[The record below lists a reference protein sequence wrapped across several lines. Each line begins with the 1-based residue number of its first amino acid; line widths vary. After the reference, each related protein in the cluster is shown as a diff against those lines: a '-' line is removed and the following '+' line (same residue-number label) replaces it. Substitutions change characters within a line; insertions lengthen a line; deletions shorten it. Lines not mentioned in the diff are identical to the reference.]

1 MYIKNKFLELTKL
14 TYIYGTEHLLE
25 KYLPSGFEKD
35 QFGNY
40 FYKIGD
46 SQTMFTCHLDTATDK
61 VQKVKH
67 VIKGNIISTDGSTI
81 LGADD
86 KAGMTVLLYMIE
98 KNVPGLYYFFIGE
111 EVGCIGSNAA
121 SAMDFSSYKRCISF
135 DRRGYSSII
144 THQLGG
150 RCCSDDFAKSL
161 CEKLK
166 GHNLFYE
173 PDPTGVVTDSAMFTN
188 QISECTNISVGYF
201 KEHTKSEYQDILY
214 LRKLAQAC
222 VEVDWESLPSLREP
236 KIKEDFRSWGP
247 ADEEFIEEEIEE
259 SAKIKVTINDV
270 EYLAT
275 IKSSKVKEEKY
286 FITNWINRSSSY
298 TGFKEVEWDGK
309 SCYLLYDNS
318 YKEYI
323 GEREE
328 LIHVIDN
335 LCDISIHDLNI
346 IKKFK

>member
-1 MYIKNKFLELTKL
+1 MDIKNKFLELTKL

-25 KYLPSGFEKD
+25 NHLPSGFERD

-98 KNVPGLYYFFIGE
+98 KNVPGLYYFFVGE

-150 RCCSDDFAKSL
+150 RCCSDIFANSICK
-161 CEKLK
+161 ELK
-166 GHNLFYE
+166 PYNLFYE

-188 QISECTNISVGYF
+188 QI
-201 KEHTKSEYQDILY
+201 
-214 LRKLAQAC
+214 
-222 VEVDWESLPSLREP
+222 P